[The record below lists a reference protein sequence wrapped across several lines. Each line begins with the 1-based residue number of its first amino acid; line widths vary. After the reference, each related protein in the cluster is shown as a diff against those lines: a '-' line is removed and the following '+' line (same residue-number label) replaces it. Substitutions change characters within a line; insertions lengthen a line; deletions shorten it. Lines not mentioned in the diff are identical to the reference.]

1 MMTFII
7 ISIIIIIMIIIII
20 SVPCLTL
27 LRYRKLLVAKQCKLA
42 ASKQHNFD
50 GLAVNKTN

>member
-27 LRYRKLLVAKQCKLA
+27 LRYRKLLVAKQC